1 MPKRKGNATN
11 HSDEDEEG
19 TNHNQK
25 TISGDGDSVVA
36 VELSR
41 NRKVV
46 VKKFKGKV
54 FVDIREFFNKEGNE
68 LPGKKGISLPL
79 DQWKMFQSHFTGI
92 QELIQSLN

>member
-36 VELSR
+36 VEVGL
-41 NRKVV
+41 
-46 VKKFKGKV
+46 F
-54 FVDIREFFNKEGNE
+54 
-68 LPGKKGISLPL
+68 
-79 DQWKMFQSHFTGI
+79 
-92 QELIQSLN
+92 